1 MENENVFSYRY
12 SGEESNE
19 IERIR
24 KKYLPREENG
34 LEKLRRL
41 DRDVENA
48 GRISSLSV
56 GIIGTLVFGLGMCF
70 GLDALAGAD
79 YLTLVFCLI
88 GAIIM
93 LCAYPVYR
101 FRVQKVKAENI
112 PEILRIADEIGR

>member
-41 DRDVENA
+41 DRDVKNA
-48 GRISSLSV
+48 GRLSSLSV

-101 FRVQKVKAENI
+101 FRVQRVKAENI